1 MEIKKLIKEKNKTIL
16 FVVLVLILLAL
27 DIIFYSQFIYNEK
40 SYYTED
46 HLAYNNKYEIEG
58 NVTIEQTFIA
68 NGNNLE
74 AIAIGF
80 DKEFR
85 TYNEEPIQIQIVETK
100 TDTIIAEYD
109 SIYQSPVQKYKKYKF
124 EFEKQKESLEK
135 EYKIIVT
142 YANGTKENAL
152 LFNTEKEFNQGK
164 LTINGEEQQANIS
177 FELYYHSNY
186 ASMIWLTVMIGIN
199 ILAIVGIW
207 LVTYRKLTLERA
219 FVLVT
224 LAIGFVYVFVIP
236 IYRGHDEHAHF
247 FRAYEISKGVFNTK
261 IENEMSITEIPKAFK
276 DITIESEKYCNV
288 TYYRE
293 VIDFLK
299 VETKE
304 GEMIDENG
312 CYMAVYSPIPYI
324 PQALTIVICDLL
336 TDNVAIM
343 FYMTRIVNLIVAV
356 MILYIAIKTIPYGK
370 KIIFLIAI
378 IPTTMTQIA
387 TVSPDA
393 TTITSC
399 ILFISYILKL
409 LYEKKDMTKKE
420 IAKVTILG
428 SVVALCKI
436 VYIPFILLVLLI
448 PKQRYKN
455 KKNYWTSIAL
465 MTILPII
472 INLIWL
478 SIAGSH
484 LALIDANKSSAQTAN
499 ILTNIPEYIRVVL
512 YTVQYSFGTILTELF
527 GGVLLHTDLVKNGM
541 LVVVPMLVLFVF
553 EILLDEEIKEKLEI
567 NIKALLGLSIFM
579 IMCLIVTSLYVQW
592 SPLKWFY
599 VNGIQGRYFIPLLLP
614 ATILLGQNQ
623 WVKKVGKVN
632 LQAIISY
639 TAIIVNFMSLAQI
652 VITYL

>member
-1 MEIKKLIKEKNKTIL
+1 MEIKKLIKEKNKAIL

-46 HLAYNNKYEIEG
+46 YLAYNNKYEIDG
-58 NVTIEQTFIA
+58 NIKIEQTFRA
-68 NGNNLE
+68 NRNNLE
-74 AIAIGF
+74 AVAIGF

-135 EYKIIVT
+135 EYKIVVT

-186 ASMIWLTVMIGIN
+186 ASMIWLALMIGIN
-199 ILAIVGIW
+199 ILAIIGIW
-207 LVTYRKLTLERA
+207 LLTYRKLTLERV
-219 FVLVT
+219 FVLIT
-224 LAIGFVYVFVIP
+224 LTIGLVYVFVIP
-236 IYRGHDEHAHF
+236 IYRGHDEQAHF
-247 FRAYEISKGVFNTK
+247 FRAYEISKGIFNTK
-261 IENEMSITEIPKAFK
+261 IENGVSITKIPKAFE
-276 DITIESEKYCNV
+276 DITLERGEYCNQAN
-288 TYYRE
+288 YKE

-304 GEMIDENG
+304 GETITEG
-312 CYMAVYSPIPYI
+312 ACYMAVYSPIPYI
-324 PQALTIVICDLL
+324 PQAITIAICDLL

-343 FYMTRIVNLIVAV
+343 FYMTRLVNLMVAII
-356 MILYIAIKTIPYGK
+356 ILYVAMKIIPFGK

-378 IPTTMTQIA
+378 IPTTMTQVA
-387 TVSPDA
+387 TASPDA

-399 ILFISYILKL
+399 ILFVSYILKL
-409 LYEKKDMTKKE
+409 LYEKRDMTKKE
-420 IAKVTILG
+420 IAKVTFLG
-428 SVVALCKI
+428 SIVALCKI

-484 LALIDANKSSAQTAN
+484 LELIDANKSAAQTTN

-512 YTVQYSFGTILTELF
+512 YTIKYSFGTLLTALF
-527 GGVLLHTDLVKNGM
+527 GGVLLHGDLVDNGM
-541 LVVVPMLVLFVF
+541 LVVLPIVLLFVF
-553 EILLDEEIKEKLEI
+553 EVLLDDELKEKLKL
-567 NIKALLGLSIFM
+567 NTKVLLSISIFM

-632 LQAIISY
+632 LQAMFGY
-639 TAIIVNFMSLAQI
+639 TSIIVNFMALAQI
-652 VITYL
+652 VLTYL